1 MFDRA
6 SIRKQVIEWMASFI
20 EVPHSQLGNWA
31 PCPYARQARI
41 NDKIYIGFSGG
52 IAIEFD
58 VQEILPQLDTR
69 YDVAILCYDHTEFT
83 PDEYSSFVYKL
94 NADIMSKGYVAL
106 EDHPDEPEYVN
117 GVQMNFGHCALL
129 LVQRLDK
136 LNNAA
141 DQLREKGYYELWD
154 KTAYDNVVSW
164 RYK

>member
-1 MFDRA
+1 MFDPVT
-6 SIRKQVIEWMASFI
+6 IRKQVIEWMQSFV
-20 EVPHSQLGNWA
+20 EVPNDKLGNWA

-41 NDKIYIGFSGG
+41 NNKIYIGFSGG
-52 IAIEFD
+52 IAVQFD
-58 VQEILPQLDTR
+58 VQEMLPQLDER

-83 PDEYSSFVYKL
+83 AKEYSNFVYQL
-94 NADIMSKGYVAL
+94 NADIMPQGYVAL
-106 EDHPDEPEYVN
+106 EDHPDDPEYVN

-141 DQLREKGYYELWD
+141 DQLRSKGYYDLWE
-154 KTAYDNVVSW
+154 KSAYDSVVSW